1 MMRPSTIVYVTPQPS
16 SSTITP
22 YRSLVRH
29 TPPASEPVTLQEAKA
44 HCRIDTSDDDTY
56 ISSLIALSR
65 SIVEDRLD
73 KTIFTT
79 VWEARYDCFPMWE
92 LVLPRPPLR
101 ASNTSGTLLVK
112 VDYRDPGG
120 TTRELR
126 STDGDFQVDDKTMP
140 GRIYPNYQS
149 TWPAVRGDENSV
161 SVRWTA
167 GAGSSEVQME
177 PVCKHAILLLV
188 GHYYANREPAAA
200 GWTSQT
206 TPLPYTF
213 ETLMS
218 HCNTGIYR

>member
-1 MMRPSTIVYVTPQPS
+1 MIQPSTIVYVTPKSP

-29 TPPASEPVTLQEAKA
+29 TPPSVEPVTLSQAKA
-44 HCRIDTSDDDTY
+44 HCRVDTSDDDTY
-56 ISSLIALSR
+56 ISSLIALGR

-73 KTIFTT
+73 RTIITT
-79 VWEARYDCFPMWE
+79 VWEAKYDNFPMWE

-101 ASNTSGTLLVK
+101 ASDINGSLEIR
-112 VDYRDPGG
+112 VDYRDEAG
-120 TTRELR
+120 TSRTLF
-126 STDGDFQVDDKTMP
+126 SANNAFQVDDKTVP
-140 GRIYPNYQS
+140 GRIYPNYES

-167 GAGSSEVQME
+167 GAGTSEMQFE

-188 GHYYANREPAAA
+188 GHFYANREPVTA
-200 GWTSQT
+200 GMNSQNV
-206 TPLPYTF
+206 PIPYTF

-218 HCNTGIYR
+218 QCNLGIYR